1 MNVLSAD
8 TPNAL
13 MYTVPT
19 DTVVNG
25 IPIPAGV
32 YLRQLYLANG
42 SVTNLKIGKEAVE
55 DSNIKNLSAEK
66 VTFGEMDGDRIKAN
80 TLNANR
86 ITASSLV
93 VALAAIQQAYVG
105 TANIDEDRKSTRLN
119 SSH

>member
-1 MNVLSAD
+1 MNDEGPFNGTAGTPGAVSLDPTYLMNVLSAD

-55 DSNIKNLSAEK
+55 DSNIKNLPAEK
-66 VTFGEMDGDRIKAN
+66 VT
-80 TLNANR
+80 L
-86 ITASSLV
+86 
-93 VALAAIQQAYVG
+93 
-105 TANIDEDRKSTRLN
+105 DRKSTRLN